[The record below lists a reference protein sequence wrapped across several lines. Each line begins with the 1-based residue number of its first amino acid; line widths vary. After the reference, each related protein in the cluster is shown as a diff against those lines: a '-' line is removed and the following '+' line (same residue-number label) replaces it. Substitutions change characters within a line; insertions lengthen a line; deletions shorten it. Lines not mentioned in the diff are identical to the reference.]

1 MTTDE
6 IIAPNCQGCSKLI
19 EEGAVVAFGDS
30 LFHVKCFICAK
41 CSECVDTK
49 TNLLLLDDGRPVC
62 DNCSYTCVACSQIIR
77 DEAIMTGEK
86 AYHSSCFKCISCD
99 KTIDDLIFTQT
110 AKGIYCTACNEI
122 RKAEKSSKKAKA
134 TTTTATG
141 ATAKTSESSL
151 SLGHPPHHPHQQP
164 LSGSPQDQVRSM
176 INQPKLPTPVRSRS
190 NSLIQK
196 ASMESSSSISSTS
209 ILPDFT
215 FSFFENDSSE
225 LDNLSNTLGANLALS
240 STAKEHD
247 ESTPQ
252 YRIKRASE
260 ILQSSLRT
268 SSLSKSSFEPT
279 TATHNEELVET
290 RSRLKELEANYKV
303 LQDASQQALNEFT
316 QLKDDFERESNIKRQ
331 QEFTIVSLM
340 KKSGGV
346 LSRKEIDK
354 LAYLRVEL
362 ERTCKELIHYRD
374 KIAAAID
381 ESTTSSSVYSSYQK
395 SLKSQIKS
403 LTQERDA
410 LKSQTKD
417 LTASRDEIIHEM
429 VLLNTKNAELTTMN
443 NDLSRRALEK
453 EEATST
459 HLGAMP
465 LSHSSPPL
473 SPSQSSDTSSIA
485 PPSAMQLQQR
495 PRRPSNASSVMF
507 NVSSR
512 RSFISD
518 QTPTLFR
525 LKKKGSTM
533 FGKLGATTTSTSSK
547 SSKLDTPAAPM
558 PTTSTSSSSSIFR
571 TTSRSIYNNPNYSS
585 SLQSLSYQ
593 DSHSLSKSSK
603 KSFMDS
609 SVSLSHAGHESHS
622 FQPTSFLRP
631 VKCGSCG
638 DKIWGRSEYRC
649 DGCGFS
655 SHSKCLSKVP
665 QHCTAAQTSSSFDLG
680 YPSSASF
687 DNVGGL
693 MDIENK
699 PLPQQPKKSLSEC
712 SMFGGDLSERVL
724 AENRTVPLIVQECI
738 KEVEARG
745 LDYEGIYR
753 KSGGAA
759 QIRAIQLAFENGES
773 INLSDEEEYNDIC
786 AITSVLKQYFRDLPN
801 PLLTCEHY
809 DSFIQVATLD
819 HNENKI
825 KAFSSILH
833 QLPKAHYD
841 TIALLFQHLVKVYQQ
856 SDVNRMSVKNLAMVF
871 APTLMRHSDA
881 SRDFLDIS
889 YKNATIE
896 YILLHTVELFST
908 SSSPTC

>member
-6 IIAPNCQGCSKLI
+6 IIAPNCQGCSNLI

-41 CSECVDTK
+41 CGECVDNK

-62 DNCSYTCVACSQIIR
+62 DNCSYTCVACNQIIR

-134 TTTTATG
+134 ATTSITTATG
-141 ATAKTSESSL
+141 ATTKTSL
-151 SLGHPPHHPHQQP
+151 SLDHPHHSHQQP
-164 LSGSPQDQVRSM
+164 LSCSPQDQVRSM

-190 NSLIQK
+190 NSLLQK
-196 ASMESSSSISSTS
+196 TSMESNSSLNSTS

-240 STAKEHD
+240 SAEKEHD

-279 TATHNEELVET
+279 TATQNEELSET

-340 KKSGGV
+340 KKSGGL

-381 ESTTSSSVYSSYQK
+381 ESATGSTAYSSYQK

-417 LTASRDEIIHEM
+417 LTTSRDEIIHEM
-429 VLLNTKNAELTTMN
+429 VMLNTKNAELTTMN
-443 NDLSRRALEK
+443 NDLSRRAIEK
-453 EEATST
+453 EES
-459 HLGAMP
+459 MP

-473 SPSQSSDTSSIA
+473 SPSQSSDTSSTV
-485 PPSAMQLQQR
+485 PPLAVQQQQR

-512 RSFISD
+512 KSFISD

-533 FGKLGATTTSTSSK
+533 FGKLGTTTTTTNNTSK
-547 SSKLDTPAAPM
+547 SSKLEAPAAPM

-593 DSHSLSKSSK
+593 DSHSLGKSSK

-609 SVSLSHAGHESHS
+609 SASLSYAGHESHS

-687 DNVGGL
+687 DNTGGP

-699 PLPQQPKKSLSEC
+699 PLPQQPKRSLSEC

-724 AENRTVPLIVQECI
+724 AENRIVPLIVQECI

-759 QIRAIQLAFENGES
+759 QIRAIQLAFENGEP
-773 INLSDEEEYNDIC
+773 INLSDEDEYNDIC

-819 HNENKI
+819 HNQKKME
-825 KAFSSILH
+825 AFSTILH

-841 TIALLFQHLVKVYQQ
+841 TIALLFHHLTKVYQQ
-856 SDVNRMSVKNLAMVF
+856 SDANRMSVKNLAMVF
-871 APTLMRHSDA
+871 APTLMRHTDA

-908 SSSPTC
+908 SSNSAC

>member
-6 IIAPNCQGCSKLI
+6 VILPNCQGCSKLI

-41 CSECVDTK
+41 CGECVDNK

-62 DNCSYTCVACSQIIR
+62 DNCSYTCVACSQVIR

-86 AYHSSCFKCISCD
+86 AYHSSCFKCISCN

-122 RKAEKSSKKAKA
+122 RKAEKSSKRAKV
-134 TTTTATG
+134 
-141 ATAKTSESSL
+141 KKKLNSDLEF
-151 SLGHPPHHPHQQP
+151 
-164 LSGSPQDQVRSM
+164 RSM
-176 INQPKLPTPVRSRS
+176 IDQPKLPTPVRSRS

-196 ASMESSSSISSTS
+196 TGMESSSSSST

-225 LDNLSNTLGANLALS
+225 LDNLSNTLGANLSLNES
-240 STAKEHD
+240 SKAHD
-247 ESTPQ
+247 ESTLQ

-279 TATHNEELVET
+279 TATHNEELMET
-290 RSRLKELEANYKV
+290 RSRLKELEADYKV

-316 QLKDDFERESNIKRQ
+316 QLKDDFERDANIKRQ

-340 KKSGGV
+340 KKSGGL

-381 ESTTSSSVYSSYQK
+381 ANTTSSTVYSSYQK

-410 LKSQTKD
+410 LKSQTKN

-429 VLLNTKNAELTTMN
+429 
-443 NDLSRRALEK
+443 

-459 HLGAMP
+459 HLDAMP
-465 LSHSSPPL
+465 LSNSPPL
-473 SPSQSSDTSSIA
+473 SPSQSSDTSCSIIS
-485 PPSAMQLQQR
+485 PPTMQQR

-512 RSFISD
+512 KSFISD

-533 FGKLGATTTSTSSK
+533 FGKLGATTSTSTSTK
-547 SSKLDTPAAPM
+547 SSKLEAPTAPM

-593 DSHSLSKSSK
+593 DSNSLGKSSK

-609 SVSLSHAGHESHS
+609 SVSLSYAGHESHS

-655 SHSKCLSKVP
+655 SHSRCLSKVP
-665 QHCTAAQTSSSFDLG
+665 QQCTAAQTSSSFDLG

-687 DNVGGL
+687 DHAVSPI
-693 MDIENK
+693 DTENK
-699 PLPQQPKKSLSEC
+699 PLPQQPKKSTSEC
-712 SMFGGDLSERVL
+712 GLFGTDLSERVK
-724 AENRTVPLIVQECI
+724 AENRSVPLIVQECI

-759 QIRAIQLAFENGES
+759 QIRAIQLAFENDES

-809 DSFIQVATLD
+809 DSFIQVSTLD
-819 HNENKI
+819 HNEKKI
-825 KAFSSILH
+825 EAFSNILH

-856 SDVNRMSVKNLAMVF
+856 SDANRMSVKNLAMVF

-908 SSSPTC
+908 SSPAC

>member
-6 IIAPNCQGCSKLI
+6 VILPNCQGCSKLI

-41 CSECVDTK
+41 CGECVDNK

-62 DNCSYTCVACSQIIR
+62 DNCSYTCVACSQVIR

-86 AYHSSCFKCISCD
+86 AYHSSCFKCISCN

-122 RKAEKSSKKAKA
+122 RKAEKSSKRAKA
-134 TTTTATG
+134 TTTTTTTTAT
-141 ATAKTSESSL
+141 TKTSDSSL
-151 SLGHPPHHPHQQP
+151 NLHHHHHPQQS
-164 LSGSPQDQVRSM
+164 LSSSPQDQVRSM
-176 INQPKLPTPVRSRS
+176 IDQPKLPTPVRSRS

-196 ASMESSSSISSTS
+196 TGMESSSSSST

-225 LDNLSNTLGANLALS
+225 LDNLSNTLGANLSLNES
-240 STAKEHD
+240 SKAHD
-247 ESTPQ
+247 ESTLQ

-279 TATHNEELVET
+279 TATHNEELMET
-290 RSRLKELEANYKV
+290 RSRLKELEADYKV

-316 QLKDDFERESNIKRQ
+316 QLKDDFERDANIKRQ

-340 KKSGGV
+340 KKSGGL

-381 ESTTSSSVYSSYQK
+381 ANTTSSTVYSSYQK

-410 LKSQTKD
+410 LKSQTKN

-443 NDLSRRALEK
+443 NDLSRRAIEK

-459 HLGAMP
+459 HLDAMP
-465 LSHSSPPL
+465 LSNSPPL
-473 SPSQSSDTSSIA
+473 SPSQSSDTSCSIIS
-485 PPSAMQLQQR
+485 PPTMQQR

-512 RSFISD
+512 KSFISD

-533 FGKLGATTTSTSSK
+533 FGKLGATTSTSTSTK
-547 SSKLDTPAAPM
+547 SSKLEAPTAPM

-593 DSHSLSKSSK
+593 DSNSLGKSSK

-609 SVSLSHAGHESHS
+609 SVSLSYAGHESHS

-655 SHSKCLSKVP
+655 SHSRCLSKVP
-665 QHCTAAQTSSSFDLG
+665 QQCTAAQTSSSFDLG

-687 DNVGGL
+687 DHAVSPI
-693 MDIENK
+693 DTENK
-699 PLPQQPKKSLSEC
+699 PLPQQPKKSMSEC
-712 SMFGGDLSERVL
+712 GLFGTDLSERVK
-724 AENRTVPLIVQECI
+724 AENRSVPLIVQECI

-759 QIRAIQLAFENGES
+759 QIRAIQLAFENDES

-809 DSFIQVATLD
+809 DSFIQVSTLD
-819 HNENKI
+819 HNEKKI
-825 KAFSSILH
+825 EAFSNILH

-856 SDVNRMSVKNLAMVF
+856 SDANRMSVKNLAMVF

-908 SSSPTC
+908 SSPAC